1 MFLHIGN
8 GITVRKKEIIGI
20 FDLDTASMSADTK
33 RFLRESEK
41 KGILLDAAGGEL
53 PRSFVLSGE
62 RRSAEEEDGK
72 LTVRLSLISTAG
84 LRLRF
89 LRSFEENEEI

>member
-8 GITVRKKEIIGI
+8 GVTVRTKDVIGI
-20 FDLDTASMSADTK
+20 FDLDTASMSPDTK
-33 RFLRESEK
+33 RFLREAEK
-41 KGILLDAAGGEL
+41 NDLLQNAAGGEL

-62 RRSAEEEDGK
+62 RRCAEEKDGSF
-72 LTVRLSLISTAG
+72 TVRLSLISTAG
-84 LRLRF
+84 LHLRF